1 MHLKQSPK
9 FEEDEDIM
17 RLIDEIVEDVDL
29 ADWIATMEAEEE
41 LLDEE
46 F

>member
-1 MHLKQSPK
+1 MD
-9 FEEDEDIM
+9 EEEIM

-29 ADWIATMEAEEE
+29 VDWIATMEAEEE